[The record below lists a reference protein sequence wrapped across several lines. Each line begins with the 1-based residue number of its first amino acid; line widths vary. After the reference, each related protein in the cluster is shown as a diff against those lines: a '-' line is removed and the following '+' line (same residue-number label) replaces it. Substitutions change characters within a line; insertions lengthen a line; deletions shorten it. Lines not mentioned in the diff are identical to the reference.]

1 MRNLSFFSQYQKSP
15 KTMIYGYTNAEFNE
29 LKAETIYVDN
39 DTKRL
44 NYQKLLSEIKPNDIV
59 VIDSL
64 LSLGDTL
71 NSIIEEWKRITI
83 DLKAKIIVEDIKE
96 LNDTVNDVT
105 VSDIVIQVLEKI
117 VKGTKIKAKQKQLE
131 GMNKARENGIKLGRP
146 FSKLPDNTNDIL
158 DAYIRK
164 KINNYKAASML
175 GVSKATFFRMAK
187 ARRIELAG
195 EKNE

>member
-15 KTMIYGYTNAEFNE
+15 KTMIFGYTNAEFNE

-64 LSLGDTL
+64 LSLGDTV
-71 NSIIEEWKRITI
+71 NSIIEEWKKITI

-187 ARRIELAG
+187 ERRMELG
-195 EKNE
+195 DKHE